1 VGSRRRIPFMAR
13 TASQTPDIPPALLAR
28 VARGERVIVRKG
40 RKAVAA
46 LVSLADAR
54 VLGQLESRTRGAKAV
69 QRPKPGQRIRSV
81 RPTRSEV
88 TAIREARRGMQ
99 EGDTVPAERL
109 FRELGL

>member
-1 VGSRRRIPFMAR
+1 MPLMAR

-54 VLGQLESRTRGAKAV
+54 ALRQLESRTEGSKAA
-69 QRPKPGQRIRSV
+69 RRLKPGQRIRSV
-81 RPTRSEV
+81 HPTRSEV
-88 TAIREARRGMQ
+88 EAIREARREMQ
-99 EGDTVPAERL
+99 EKNTVPAERL

>member
-1 VGSRRRIPFMAR
+1 MAR

-46 LVSLADAR
+46 LVSPADAR
-54 VLGQLESRTRGAKAV
+54 ALRQLESRTQGAKTI
-69 QRPKPGQRIRSV
+69 QRRKPGQGIRSV

-88 TAIREARRGMQ
+88 EAIREARREMQ
-99 EGDTVPAERL
+99 EKDTVPAERL
-109 FRELGL
+109 FQELGL